1 MSQYMIDIDDEAVIK
16 QINLILNT
24 IINQEIKSCYSET
37 GREVASAVKELIY
50 NKKDEIIEMVVE
62 RATREIVKKGLPKL
76 IDRFG
81 EADR

>member
-1 MSQYMIDIDDEAVIK
+1 MSRYVIDIDVEAVTK
-16 QINLILNT
+16 QIDLILDA
-24 IINQEIKSCYSET
+24 IINQEINSRYSDT

-50 NKKDEIIEMVVE
+50 NKKDEIIEMVVD
-62 RATREIVKKGLPKL
+62 RAAREIVKKGLPKL